1 MIHRDQGV
9 RYERRRYPQS
19 LDHSSAGSEERFR
32 FGEGHR
38 PPCEL
43 RSAGKYWDIDVQ
55 RAEIASS
62 KFLCAPLRRPDFLTS
77 ALRFLVVFR
86 SMDLTRE
93 ASEWRPKRKTKGIVW
108 PTTTDRAPVSRLT
121 RAFCGLQKLSAD
133 SSPASRPGLRPPPM
147 TTSHGHDRDRFSAPV
162 SSTWLVCPG
171 DGQTPEQNGQ
181 GRSVG
186 GPL

>member
-9 RYERRRYPQS
+9 RYERGRYPQS
-19 LDHSSAGSEERFR
+19 LDHSSEGSEERFR

-43 RSAGKYWDIDVQ
+43 RSAGKYWDIGVQ

-93 ASEWRPKRKTKGIVW
+93 RRNGGRRGKQKALSGQRQRIV
-108 PTTTDRAPVSRLT
+108 
-121 RAFCGLQKLSAD
+121 
-133 SSPASRPGLRPPPM
+133 LR
-147 TTSHGHDRDRFSAPV
+147 
-162 SSTWLVCPG
+162 
-171 DGQTPEQNGQ
+171 
-181 GRSVG
+181 
-186 GPL
+186 